1 MDTEV
6 TRHDVDRA
14 ERKARNGFGMGL
26 AGVLT
31 GGIALLSQANG
42 GKGIFGLFGGNSD
55 DNGGSNGGGGN
66 RHGGMHAPCNGP
78 TPFDAWAKAANAE
91 VALERQMAGAREI
104 DVTEKFGLWKSQVD
118 ADFGLY
124 KATRDLYDASTEKL
138 NTAAFG
144 LYVSQRDGFDA
155 LAARISALEKD
166 VAVNTAIRPYQ
177 DKLIQCE
184 IKDSYLAA
192 INHADRLDCR
202 NIKGIVC
209 LPNTPT
215 VTGFPNSCG
224 CNSNYQAAA
233 AGA

>member
-1 MDTEV
+1 METEV
-6 TRHDVDRA
+6 TRHDLDRV
-14 ERKARNGFGMGL
+14 ERKARNGFGTGL
-26 AGVLT
+26 AGTIT
-31 GGIALLSQANG
+31 GGIALLNQASG
-42 GKGIFGLFGGNSD
+42 GRGIFGLLGGEGGDGGN
-55 DNGGSNGGGGN
+55 GGNGGG

-78 TPFDAWAKAANAE
+78 TPFDAWAKAANDE
-91 VALERQMAGAREI
+91 VALERQMAGAREV
-104 DVTEKFGLWKSQVD
+104 DVNEKFQLWKSQVD
-118 ADFGLY
+118 GDFGLY
-124 KATRDLYDASTEKL
+124 KVSRDLYDNSTAAL

-155 LAARISALEKD
+155 LSARISALEKD

-177 DKLIQCE
+177 DQLLQCRINE
-184 IKDSYLAA
+184 AYTSA

-233 AGA
+233 AAG

>member
-6 TRHDVDRA
+6 NRHEMDKTD
-14 ERKARNGFGMGL
+14 RKARNAFGLGL
-26 AGVLT
+26 AGTIT
-31 GGIALLSQANG
+31 GGLALLNQAGG
-42 GKGIFGLFGGNSD
+42 GKGLFGFLGGGD
-55 DNGGSNGGGGN
+55 GGNGGNGGGGGT
-66 RHGGMHAPCNGP
+66 HHPCNGP
-78 TPFDAWAKAANAE
+78 TPFDAWAKAANGE
-91 VALERQMAGAREI
+91 LMLERQMAGAREV
-104 DVTEKFGLWKSQVD
+104 DVNEKFGLWKSQVD

>member
-1 MDTEV
+1 MESEV

-31 GGIALLSQANG
+31 GGIALLNQASG
-42 GKGIFGLFGGNSD
+42 GKGLFGLFGGDSNSSSE
-55 DNGGSNGGGGN
+55 GGNGGGG
-66 RHGGMHAPCNGP
+66 GMHHPCNGP
-78 TPFDAWAKAANAE
+78 TPFDAWAKAANDE
-91 VALERQMAGAREI
+91 VALERQMAGAREVDI
-104 DVTEKFGLWKSQVD
+104 TEKFGLWKSQVD

-124 KATRDLYDASTEKL
+124 KVSRDLYDNSTAAL

-155 LAARISALEKD
+155 LSARISALEKD

-233 AGA
+233 AAG